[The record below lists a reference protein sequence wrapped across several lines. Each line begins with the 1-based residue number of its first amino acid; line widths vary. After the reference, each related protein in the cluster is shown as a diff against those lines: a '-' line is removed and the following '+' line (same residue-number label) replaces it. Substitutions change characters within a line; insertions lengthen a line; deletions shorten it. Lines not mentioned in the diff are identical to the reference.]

1 MIVGKLNNTTM
12 QGGYTVPQPFELSH
26 SHAVDKKSKL
36 AKELKEKEMQ
46 QCTFKPNTNEGRNRK
61 IIKEILEEADK
72 ENDLDESN
80 LRYQEQR
87 Y

>member
-1 MIVGKLNNTTM
+1 
-12 QGGYTVPQPFELSH
+12 
-26 SHAVDKKSKL
+26 
-36 AKELKEKEMQ
+36 MQ